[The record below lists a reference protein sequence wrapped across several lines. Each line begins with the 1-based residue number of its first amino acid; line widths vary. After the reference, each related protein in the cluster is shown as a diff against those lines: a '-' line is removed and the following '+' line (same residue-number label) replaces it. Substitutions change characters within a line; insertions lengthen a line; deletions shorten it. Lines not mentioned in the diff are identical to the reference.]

1 MGWELRG
8 KRKLEALG
16 SSMKLG
22 GLKGEGMD
30 WNCMSTRCWLS
41 KLKFILSLNAIAPV
55 STVFFFLSLPLSS
68 SSIQLDSFFFLWK
81 MYPAVFS
88 CVLNYFSWS
97 GKMRWYLLIY
107 YDSYDKY
114 SIITSLD
121 CHIPTSFWNTQV
133 FTSLQSNIEY
143 NEL

>member
-1 MGWELRG
+1 MGVEGKKETRSTRELY
-8 KRKLEALG
+8 EAR
-16 SSMKLG
+16 

-55 STVFFFLSLPLSS
+55 STVFFFFLSLPLSSS

-121 CHIPTSFWNTQV
+121 CHIPTYIFLGTHKFLLKRDVS
-133 FTSLQSNIEY
+133 SI
-143 NEL
+143 